1 MIIHI
6 STDVYFDLDCLSG
19 VLHNLASSLVLGSTV
34 SASLSVLVGDSE
46 HQKLAYLFIFGQRL
60 DLRYFTWTLFH
71 FCAYRKP
78 NNHRHHYLNLK
89 YHRTSLVFI
98 YLACTVHVAFTHTR
112 CETGTLEAICS
123 YFLFLEVGAWVKSS
137 VVILRRE
144 MRSVCS
150 VILPVFI

>member
-71 FCAYRKP
+71 FCTYRKP
-78 NNHRHHYLNLK
+78 NNHRHYYLNLK
-89 YHRTSLVFI
+89 YH
-98 YLACTVHVAFTHTR
+98 
-112 CETGTLEAICS
+112 
-123 YFLFLEVGAWVKSS
+123 
-137 VVILRRE
+137 ILRVLC
-144 MRSVCS
+144 MLL
-150 VILPVFI
+150 LPTRGARLGHLRLFVHTFYF